1 VNHYARTSPGVSLEI
16 IPIERPHS
24 LFKLMEERF
33 RGCDPLCRIFSQVRV
48 HDGQTMVVEVLGCP
62 DDLREENEDLRKHS
76 PDFAGSVAHRLS
88 FFKKKFS
95 TRRGLAS
102 AKDQDFIGY
111 AVLKADRAPSF
122 GRSGVIRRVYES
134 VITPSRHDNNFI
146 RGSQVWPCRVDG
158 RPFKVCGYLY
168 AQQNGLTNICA
179 HVALRTAAARFH
191 PAGDMSYREMN
202 DLLGFDQVNKKTE
215 GLNLQQM
222 VRVLEAAG
230 AACFQADY
238 SQPNVKAP
246 PFQKYLYGSI
256 ESGFPAII
264 IFGTTAA
271 DGSLH
276 AIPIFGHTFN
286 QDTWVPNAE
295 DSYFKV
301 GEGTKYFPSES
312 WLSMFVAHDDN
323 WGSNYCIPRHYLQPW
338 QNEEPTPE
346 PAPQPNSVKPNRDE
360 DALEVFV
367 PSVAHII
374 STMPK
379 EVKLNPLRAE
389 VIGADFLFSILP
401 QLPPGDNP
409 WAQRLLRYANKSQ
422 LVLRP
427 YLLDPTEYTTHLAK
441 IKDWHYKSIRSDL
454 VGALKTNLT
463 KERLW
468 MIELSVP
475 ELFSANLRKLGE
487 VLLRAEVLP
496 TENRDFG
503 SFVLARLPGYF
514 ALFDGG
520 TPNSPS
526 FQFIPS
532 GADGHVE
539 LIGCEDKGHV

>member
-1 VNHYARTSPGVSLEI
+1 
-16 IPIERPHS
+16 
-24 LFKLMEERF
+24 
-33 RGCDPLCRIFSQVRV
+33 
-48 HDGQTMVVEVLGCP
+48 MVVESLGNP
-62 DDLREENEDLRKHS
+62 DDLREENEDLKQHS
-76 PDFAGSVAHRLS
+76 SDFAGSTAQRLS

-95 TRRGLAS
+95 TKRGLAS
-102 AKDQDFIGY
+102 AKDRDFIGY
-111 AVLKADRAPSF
+111 AILKADSALSF

-134 VITPSRHDNNFI
+134 VMASSRHDNNFI
-146 RGSQVWPCRVDG
+146 RGSQDWPCRVDG
-158 RPFKVCGYLY
+158 RQFKVNGYLY
-168 AQQNGLTNICA
+168 AQQNGVTNICA

-202 DLLGFDQVNKKTE
+202 QLLGFDQVNKKTE
-215 GLNLQQM
+215 GLDLQQM
-222 VRVLEAAG
+222 VKVLEAAG
-230 AACFQADY
+230 ATCFQADY
-238 SQPNVKAP
+238 SQANVNAP

-256 ESGFPAII
+256 ESGYPAII

-301 GEGTKYFPSES
+301 GEGTKYIPSES

-338 QNEEPTPE
+338 QTEEPTPT
-346 PAPQPNSVKPNRDE
+346 PTPVPPTNPVNPNPDE
-360 DALEVFV
+360 NGMENFV

-379 EVKLNPLRAE
+379 GVKLNPLRAE
-389 VIGADFLFSILP
+389 VIGADFLFTILP
-401 QLPPGDNP
+401 QLPAENNP
-409 WAQRLLRYANKSQ
+409 WAQRLLRYANKNQ

-427 YLLDPTEYTTHLAK
+427 YLLDPAEYTTHLAK

-454 VGALKTNLT
+454 VSALKTNLT

-475 ELFSANLRKLGE
+475 ELFSANLRKVGE
-487 VLLRAEVLP
+487 VLVRAEILP
-496 TENRDFG
+496 TEDRDFG

-520 TPNSPS
+520 TPSSPN

-532 GADGHVE
+532 GAEGHVE
-539 LIGCEDKGHV
+539 LIGCEDK